1 MHELHKQHPKRIV
14 QSIPLPLWAITT
26 ITIITNPLDEN
37 VALLTPSMI
46 QESGKGIFS
55 KQSHKLTL
63 QNPWAK
69 VALKVFASL
78 EMAQGGPKAKV
89 GAYENV
95 LHNLLFLWATESFA

>member
-1 MHELHKQHPKRIV
+1 MNCISRTLNELYNPYHYHCEL
-14 QSIPLPLWAITT
+14 SLLSLLLLT
-26 ITIITNPLDEN
+26 PLDEN

-78 EMAQGGPKAKV
+78 EMAQEGPKAKV

-95 LHNLLFLWATESFA
+95 LHDLIL